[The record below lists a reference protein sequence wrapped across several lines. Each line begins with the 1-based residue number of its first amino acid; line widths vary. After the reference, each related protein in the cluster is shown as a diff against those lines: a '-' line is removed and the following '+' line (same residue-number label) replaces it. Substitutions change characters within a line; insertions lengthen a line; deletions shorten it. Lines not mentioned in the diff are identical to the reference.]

1 MHYSKSEAIVFL
13 ISMTFFIVVMVTF
26 IIIILFFVQKKQKR
40 FNNDL
45 LEIKANYDL
54 ELYRAQSEIQ
64 EQTSLEIARELH
76 DNVGQNLSLAKL
88 SLSTLDL
95 DKKDEAKASIEE
107 ISDII
112 DIALHNLRLL
122 TRCMNS
128 EIIRKGGLIKSI
140 NMQVDFIQR
149 GGKFDAR
156 LEVSGES
163 KTLPDTKEI
172 FLFRIVQEAINN
184 IIRHSKASEIW
195 ISLEYEKNFMALQV
209 RDNGNGFILDEKIS
223 GPDFVSGIYNMQRR
237 AKIIEAEFEIDSQ
250 VGKGTCIKVITPY

>member
-1 MHYSKSEAIVFL
+1 MHYSKAEALVFL
-13 ISMTFFIVVMVTF
+13 ISMTFFILVMIIF
-26 IIIILFFVQKKQKR
+26 IIVILFFVQKKQR
-40 FNNDL
+40 LFNNEL
-45 LEIKANYDL
+45 LDIKATHDL

-95 DKKDEAKASIEE
+95 DKKDETTASLTE

-112 DIALHNLRLL
+112 EMALYNIRLL
-122 TRCMNS
+122 TRFMNA

-149 GGKFDAR
+149 GGKFNAS
-156 LEVSGES
+156 LKVTGEP
-163 KTLPDTKEI
+163 KTLAGTKEVFI
-172 FLFRIVQEAINN
+172 FRIVQEAINN
-184 IIRHSKASEIW
+184 IIRHSNASEIC
-195 ISLEYEKNFMALQV
+195 ISLEYSISFLVLQV
-209 RDNGNGFILDEKIS
+209 RDNGDGFILDEKIS
-223 GPDFVSGIYNMQRR
+223 GPDLVNGIYNMQRR

-250 VGKGTCIKVITPY
+250 IGMGTCIKVIAPY

>member
-1 MHYSKSEAIVFL
+1 MPNNKSEVIVLL
-13 ISMTFFIVVMVTF
+13 IFMTLFILMMVIF
-26 IIIILFFVQKKQKR
+26 IIKILFFVQKRQR
-40 FNNDL
+40 QFNNELQD
-45 LEIKANYDL
+45 IKAHHDL

-95 DKKDEAKASIEE
+95 DKKDETIASITE

-112 DIALHNLRLL
+112 EISLYNLRLL
-122 TRCMNS
+122 TRFMNAD
-128 EIIRKGGLIKSI
+128 IIRKGGLIKSI

-149 GGKFDAR
+149 GGKFNAS
-156 LEVSGES
+156 LEVTGEP
-163 KTLPDTKEI
+163 KTLTATKEI
-172 FLFRIVQEAINN
+172 FIFRIVQEAINN

-195 ISLEYEKNFMALQV
+195 ISLEYTEVFLVLQV
-209 RDNGNGFILDEKIS
+209 RDNGSGFLLDEKIY
-223 GPDFVSGIYNMQRR
+223 GPELVSGIYNMQRR

-250 VGKGTCIKVITPY
+250 VGKGTCIKVMAPY

>member
-1 MHYSKSEAIVFL
+1 MSHTESEVIILL
-13 ISMTFFIVVMVTF
+13 IFMTIFILVMITF
-26 IIIILFFVQKKQKR
+26 IIIILFFVQKKQR
-40 FNNDL
+40 GFNNDL

-88 SLSTLDL
+88 SLSMLDL
-95 DKKDEAKASIEE
+95 DKKDEAKASITE

-112 DIALHNLRLL
+112 ELALHNLRLL

-128 EIIRKGGLIKSI
+128 EIISKGGLAKSI

-149 GGKFDAR
+149 GGKFNAR
-156 LEVSGES
+156 LEVTGEP

-195 ISLEYEKNFMALQV
+195 ISLEYAKNFLILQV

-223 GPDFVSGIYNMQRR
+223 GPGFVSGIYNMQRR